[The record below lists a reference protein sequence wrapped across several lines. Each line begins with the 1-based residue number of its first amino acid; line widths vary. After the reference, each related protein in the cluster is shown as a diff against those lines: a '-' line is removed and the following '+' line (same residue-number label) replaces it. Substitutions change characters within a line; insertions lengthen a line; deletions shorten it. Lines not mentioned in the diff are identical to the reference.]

1 MSRREFLKTAAIA
14 GLTAA
19 AAPAVAAAAAAPQGN
34 TMPYIRLGNELVTR
48 FIAGWNPIGGN
59 AHAVPS
65 LAKHMLEYFTP
76 ERTNEF
82 LLNCE
87 NAGIN
92 AWQCSH
98 GDRAKAACE
107 HLRKRNSK
115 LKILV
120 LHAERRQDALIK
132 DVIKDT
138 DCIALIHHG
147 NVTDS
152 LFRAGKF
159 EQVKDYLKKVHDAG
173 ILAGVSSHCP
183 DHIKR
188 VADEDW
194 ENDFFM
200 TCFYY
205 ITRPVNEQQRT
216 MGKVVLG
223 EPFLVSDPDEMTDI
237 VKQVSKPC
245 LAFKILGAGRQC
257 QSPIST
263 EQAFKYAFDKIKQID
278 GVVVGMYP
286 VFRDEIKENVAFT
299 VKYGSGVKPTGGN
312 Q

>member
-19 AAPAVAAAAAAPQGN
+19 AAPTVAAVAPRGN
-34 TMPYIRLGNELVTR
+34 IMPHIRLGNELITR

-65 LAKHMLEYFTP
+65 LSKHMLEYFTP
-76 ERTNEF
+76 ERTNDF
-82 LLNCE
+82 LLSCE
-87 NAGIN
+87 TAGIN

-98 GDRAKAACE
+98 GDRAKAACA
-107 HLRKRNSK
+107 HLKKRNSK

-138 DCIALIHHG
+138 DCIAMVHHG

-159 EQVKDYLKKVHDAG
+159 DQVKDYLKKVHDAG
-173 ILAGVSSHCP
+173 VMVGVSSHCP

-223 EPFLVSDPDEMTDI
+223 EPFLVSDPDEMTD
-237 VKQVSKPC
+237 VVRQVSKPC

-263 EQAFKYAFDKIKQID
+263 EQAFKYAFEKIKPTD
-278 GVVVGMYP
+278 GVIVGMYP

-299 VKYGSGVKPTGGN
+299 IKFGSGVKPDGGKI
-312 Q
+312 